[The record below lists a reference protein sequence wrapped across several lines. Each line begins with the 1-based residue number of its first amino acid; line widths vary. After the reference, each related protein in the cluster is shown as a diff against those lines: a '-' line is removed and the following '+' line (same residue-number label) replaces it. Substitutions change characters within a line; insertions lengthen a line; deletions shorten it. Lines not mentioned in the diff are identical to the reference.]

1 MTDPDRF
8 DRLPADGGDGPHGSE
23 PTRESVIKY
32 WEDRFDVDR
41 EGFEDHT
48 FWEKGAGS
56 VWTVTE
62 DAPDPIAVESLGLRL
77 LRTGGEHWK
86 PTTNAV
92 QRFGDTATRNVIE
105 LDRDQAAWFVA
116 GETISI
122 DWDGDWGFL
131 IASTDIGGTAAVL
144 GVGLYTYGELA
155 SNVPKSRRMG
165 LR

>member
-1 MTDPDRF
+1 MTDADRF
-8 DRLPADGGDGPHGSE
+8 DRLPVDGGDGPHGSE
-23 PTRESVIKY
+23 PTRDSVLNY
-32 WEDRFDVDR
+32 WEERFDVHR
-41 EGFEDHT
+41 QRFENHT

-56 VWTVTE
+56 VWTVTQ

-105 LDRDQAAWFVA
+105 LDRGQAARFVA
-116 GETISI
+116 GEAISI

-131 IASTDIGGTAAVL
+131 IASTDLGGTSAVL

-155 SNVPKSRRMG
+155 SNVPKSRRMDLG
-165 LR
+165 

>member
-23 PTRESVIKY
+23 PTRESVLRY
-32 WEDRFDVDR
+32 WEDRFGVDR
-41 EGFEDHT
+41 QNFENHT

-56 VWTVTE
+56 VWSVTG
-62 DAPDPIAVESLGLRL
+62 DAPDPIAIESLGLRL

-86 PTTNAV
+86 PTTNGV
-92 QRFGDTATRNVIE
+92 QRFGDTAISNVIE
-105 LDRDQAAWFVA
+105 LDRDQAARFVA
-116 GETISI
+116 GETLSI

-131 IASTDIGGTAAVL
+131 IASTDLGGTAAVL

-155 SNVPKSRRMG
+155 SNVPKSRRVDFS
-165 LR
+165 